1 MRRFFEAVA
10 RALRGRRELAV
21 ALATA
26 IVAAVLIGGGQ
37 GNLAAAV
44 AAGAAGFMAGRACRY
59 RLAAQEMRRQTA
71 ELGDELSNTEVS
83 FSLLSRLAQERGA
96 ELSALKENLEQ
107 IAVESRRALDDYQ
120 DALSRDECVDWSV
133 TSEFEFLIRNIELLV
148 DTGRS
153 SLTEQTQLID
163 TLRRE
168 DVDESYSDTE
178 EVNTTDAAEE

>member
-1 MRRFFEAVA
+1 MRRLFEAAA
-10 RALRGRRELAV
+10 RVLRDRREMTVAV
-21 ALATA
+21 ATA
-26 IVAAVLIGGGQ
+26 IVAVILIGGGQ
-37 GNLAAAV
+37 GNLAAII

-59 RLAAQEMRRQTA
+59 RLAAQELRRQTA
-71 ELGDELSNTEVS
+71 DTEDS

-148 DTGRS
+148 DTSRS

-178 EVNTTDAAEE
+178 EVNTTDTATAEE